1 VTDSGETRDL
11 VALIAPNSDPDAT
24 QAANEGLAMALDAL
38 AKASSGDAQKRVYR
52 HLLDGPLLVAIAA
65 PPTEPASSDGGPR
78 VNLLTVPTAGGAQA
92 VLAFSHAGA
101 FRSWGL
107 SDAFAVAPGN
117 EIIALLVAKG
127 LSALSLNAAGPVAVT
142 LEAWELAAL
151 AYGRLPTADD
161 ERRWAADTAEAA
173 EVADVTA
180 QRVVSAPLAPVD
192 EGFLH
197 PLREALA
204 DHNDVIMAYLF
215 ESDRIGLHRQLVV
228 ALDLPRDRFEPV
240 AHALWTRL
248 APLAAP
254 YAVLRFTRAE
264 HDDTLRELAATA
276 PAVYR
281 RP

>member
-1 VTDSGETRDL
+1 M
-11 VALIAPNSDPDAT
+11 IAPSPDADAA

-65 PPTEPASSDGGPR
+65 PPTESDSSAGGPR
-78 VNLLTVPTAGGAQA
+78 VNLLTVPTAGGALA
-92 VLAFSHAGA
+92 VLAFSHPGA

-117 EIIALLVAKG
+117 EIIALVVAKG

-173 EVADVTA
+173 EVAA
-180 QRVVSAPLAPVD
+180 QPVVSAPLTPID
-192 EGFLH
+192 EGFLQ

-204 DHNDVIMAYLF
+204 DHSDVIMAYLF

>member
-1 VTDSGETRDL
+1 MLASSLGEQSLT
-11 VALIAPNSDPDAT
+11 APNPDADAT

-38 AKASSGDAQKRVYR
+38 AKDASGDAQKRVYR
-52 HLLDGPLLVAIAA
+52 HLLDGPLLVAMAA
-65 PPTEPASSDGGPR
+65 APTEPDSSDGGPR
-78 VNLLTVPTAGGAQA
+78 VNLLTAPTAGGVQA
-92 VLAFSHAGA
+92 VLAFSHPGA

-107 SDAFAVAPGN
+107 GDTFAVAPGA
-117 EIIALLVAKG
+117 EIIALIVAKG
-127 LSALSLNAAGPVAVT
+127 LSALSLNAAGPVAAT

-151 AYGRLPTADD
+151 ADDRLPTGDD
-161 ERRWAADTAEAA
+161 ERRWAAEAAEAA
-173 EVADVTA
+173 EAADVTA

-192 EGFLH
+192 EGFLQ

-204 DHNDVIMAYLF
+204 EHDDVSTAYLF
-215 ESDRIGLHRQLVV
+215 EADRIGLRRQLMV

-248 APLAAP
+248 APLAEP

-264 HDDTLRELAATA
+264 HDDTLRELAALA